1 MRTLRSESFE
11 LIFKSMNLF
20 CNGSGHVNMPGYL
33 LYRTIYRATEK
44 LVVSS
49 RSTGLN
55 LGAL

>member
-1 MRTLRSESFE
+1 MSESFE

-20 CNGSGHVNMPGYL
+20 CNGNGHVNTPGYL
-33 LYRTIYRATEK
+33 LYQTIYRTTEK